1 MTQRPGQINR
11 FPGYSGEPAAA
22 KLRLHL
28 RLNSS
33 DKTSYPPQTD
43 LDGIVSESTALVQRM
58 LAGDERAFTAFFDDY
73 FPRVYRFA
81 LPRLNG
87 DADAAAEVVQ
97 ATLTKAMRKLRDF
110 RGDASLFTWVCQ
122 ICRHEVVDHLRREGR
137 HASKV
142 VRIDDSADVRA
153 AVDAIAGP
161 TGLEPANR
169 YSQAEVRQLV
179 RTILDRLPPRYGD
192 ALEMKYVEGLSVDEI
207 GASLGIGTTA
217 AQSLLARARIAFRDA
232 VEAVFG
238 AASRDVLASL
248 G

>member
-1 MTQRPGQINR
+1 VI
-11 FPGYSGEPAAA
+11 
-22 KLRLHL
+22 
-28 RLNSS
+28 
-33 DKTSYPPQTD
+33 
-43 LDGIVSESTALVQRM
+43 ESTELVQRM

-97 ATLTKAMRKLRDF
+97 ATLSKAMRKLRDF

-161 TGLEPANR
+161 AGEEPANR

-192 ALEMKYVEGLSVDEI
+192 ALEMKYVEGLSVEEI

-217 AQSLLARARIAFRDA
+217 TQSLLARARIAFRDA
-232 VEAVFG
+232 VESVFG
-238 AASRDVLASL
+238 AASEDVLASL